1 MRLLEKNLAVWDTFQ
16 VKKSILLVTP
26 ILLAATSCSSS
37 GNSEAAKTAFLSG
50 CTLVTSAY
58 DTWGA
63 TGENSSTE
71 TGQLGRQNLE
81 TSLGTALSSLSEFV
95 SESELEDAK
104 NETSDG
110 SSQEVSGPQIY
121 LQIKQI
127 QFDINNWESVVQ
139 YPNWTPGKMATFD
152 GSMNSLKTSCDTYKN
167 QK

>member
-1 MRLLEKNLAVWDTFQ
+1 MRLLEKFLAFWDTYQ
-16 VKKSILLVTP
+16 MKKSTLLVIP
-26 ILLAATSCSSS
+26 VLLAATSCSSTGS
-37 GNSEAAKTAFLSG
+37 SEAAKTAFFSG
-50 CTLVTSAY
+50 CILVTSAY
-58 DTWGA
+58 DTWAA

-71 TGQLGRQNLE
+71 TGQLGRENLE
-81 TSLGTALSSLSEFV
+81 TSLSTALSSLSEFV

-104 NETSDG
+104 NVTSEG

-121 LQIKQI
+121 LQIKEI

-152 GSMNSLKTSCDTYKN
+152 GSMNSLKASCDTYKN

>member
-1 MRLLEKNLAVWDTFQ
+1 MRLLEKFLAFWDTYQ
-16 VKKSILLVTP
+16 MKKFTLLVIP
-26 ILLAATSCSSS
+26 VLLSATSCSSS

-58 DTWGA
+58 DTWAA

-110 SSQEVSGPQIY
+110 SSPEVSNPQIY
-121 LQIKQI
+121 LQIKELRFQ
-127 QFDINNWESVVQ
+127 INNWESVVQ

-152 GSMNSLKTSCDTYKN
+152 EMMNSLKTSCDTYKN